1 MKRYMKPKFLEQIGR
16 GQLSRLLEKFQ
27 ADFTANNITLP
38 PDTLEE
44 RDFYTALGK
53 LSVGEP
59 GLPDNCCEALFSVE
73 AMANP
78 YARARLLKAVAL
90 AGITIERIQTAT
102 DADVAVQVLLA
113 DPGLFG
119 LKHDESRIAAMSSFE
134 YHGCAE
140 PVDRRETFAATT
152 MEELLRIKTDIDTWL
167 EEERDGEE
175 HVTEIERHE
184 MDGEHWF
191 LIRRGDSSVRLP
203 TVEGRIITVRHLRL
217 ARDVVVVL
225 NLERDELRVYAKTA
239 GEKRM
244 LRELFGRRLFGDPD
258 HFSVQKSFTL
268 NPLRDDL
275 REALTVTRGQGI
287 DEIVLVY
294 LEEQL
299 DGEHNVTIQWKLED
313 MSAYVGSPRPWAVPL
328 RGRLLTAGFLITFTG
343 NPSKP
348 RMVYVRAGNKL
359 RLTRHCDAAA
369 VHRWLSEKGFR
380 DVEAE
385 TVNRLTQYD
394 GIAVGN
400 N

>member
-1 MKRYMKPKFLEQIGR
+1 MKPKFLEQIGR

-27 ADFTANNITLP
+27 PDFTAHNITLP
-38 PDTLEE
+38 PTTLEDG
-44 RDFYTALGK
+44 DFYTALGK
-53 LSVGEP
+53 LSVSGP
-59 GLPDNCCEALFSVE
+59 GLPDNFCEALFSVE

-78 YARARLLKAVAL
+78 FARARLLQAVAL
-90 AGITIERIQTAT
+90 AGVPVERTQTAT
-102 DADVAVQVLLA
+102 DADIAVQVLLA
-113 DPGLFG
+113 DPALFG
-119 LKHDESRIAAMSSFE
+119 LKHDESRIAAMNSFD
-134 YHGCAE
+134 YHGAAE
-140 PVDRRETFAATT
+140 PVDRRQTFTAPTA
-152 MEELLRIKTDIDTWL
+152 EELLRIKNDIDAWL

-184 MDGEHWF
+184 MEGEHWF
-191 LIRRGDSSVRLP
+191 LIRRGDSSVRMP
-203 TVEGRIITVRHLRL
+203 TVEGHSITVRHLRP

-225 NLERDELRVYAKTA
+225 NLERDELRIHGKTT

-258 HFSVQKSFTL
+258 HFSLQKSFTL
-268 NPLRDDL
+268 KPLRIDL
-275 REALTVTRGQGI
+275 REALAVTPGQGI
-287 DEIVLVY
+287 DEIVLVH

-299 DGEHNVTIQWKLED
+299 DGEHNVNLQWKIED
-313 MSAYVGSPRPWAVPL
+313 IGAYAEAPRPWAVPL
-328 RGRLLTAGFLITFTG
+328 RGRLLTAGFLITFSG

-380 DVEAE
+380 DVEE
-385 TVNRLTQYD
+385 EPVNRLAQHN
-394 GIAVGN
+394 GNAVAN